1 MITTQL
7 ELVLTHS
14 SRKNAPSQVELF
26 SKSSILRAY
35 FHELHFK
42 MDFKLVA
49 LPLSIDGQL

>member
-1 MITTQL
+1 MKLTQC
-7 ELVLTHS
+7 ELILTRS

-26 SKSSILRAY
+26 SKSFILRVY

-42 MDFKLVA
+42 IVA